1 MTTNVAHNSLLPI
14 QVLNMTKM
22 FLTCVALL
30 VASSANPVFAAGQ
43 HGGAHDAHRAQSA
56 KASAPSRED
65 CMQHRQ
71 MDMGAMNQQQ
81 HADHM
86 AMMAAC
92 ESSHPESADKGK
104 HQADGHDHNHGGH

>member
-1 MTTNVAHNSLLPI
+1 MNKI
-14 QVLNMTKM
+14 I
-22 FLTCVALL
+22 LTSAALL
-30 VASSANPVFAAGQ
+30 VASSATPALAAGQ
-43 HGGAHDAHRAQSA
+43 HGGEHDAHRAQSA

-86 AMMAAC
+86 EMMAAC
-92 ESSHPESADKGK
+92 EYSHPESADKGK

>member
-1 MTTNVAHNSLLPI
+1 MNKI
-14 QVLNMTKM
+14 I
-22 FLTCVALL
+22 LTSAALL
-30 VASSANPVFAAGQ
+30 VASSATPALAAGQ
-43 HGGAHDAHRAQSA
+43 HGGEHDAHRAQSA

-71 MDMGAMNQQQ
+71 MDMGTMN
-81 HADHM
+81 HHLDADLM

-104 HQADGHDHNHGGH
+104 RQADGHDHNHGGH